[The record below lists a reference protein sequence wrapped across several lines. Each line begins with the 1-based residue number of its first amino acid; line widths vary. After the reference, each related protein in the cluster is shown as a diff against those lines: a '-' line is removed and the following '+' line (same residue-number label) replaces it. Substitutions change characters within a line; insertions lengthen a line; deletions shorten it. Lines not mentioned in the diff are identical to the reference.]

1 MHASQYSEKLMKFL
15 PRLPTQNGFLAQIPN
30 LSSCRST
37 VYPGF
42 RGARLHRSESRKR
55 PWHLMDQNT
64 RRLPKRPQTMAFT
77 SQGTIMRP
85 IRGSR
90 ICIFRDV
97 SSSRPFGELVLRYR
111 RLISMFS
118 PSPFDVWDK
127 YLEMVCLQQSGPL
140 FELVPAPTEVLGSG
154 GPALALA
161 S

>member
-1 MHASQYSEKLMKFL
+1 MAPDGPEYEALAKAAADNGVYLAGNHYETDPKFPDL
-15 PRLPTQNGFLAQIPN
+15 YF
-30 LSSCRST
+30 
-37 VYPGF
+37 
-42 RGARLHRSESRKR
+42 
-55 PWHLMDQNT
+55 
-64 RRLPKRPQTMAFT
+64 
-77 SQGTIMRP
+77 QG
-85 IRGSR
+85 
-90 ICIFRDV
+90 CIIF
-97 SSSRPFGELVLRYR
+97 SPFGELVLRYR